1 MGSKGEGLASRGRGG
16 PVRSLQDAR
25 ADAEEASSE
34 LFRLDAFRRHF
45 AAIPLPLGSIAQHEA
60 GLLAEAIQLWT
71 RRLEEAEEA
80 LQALRK
86 ERSG

>member
-1 MGSKGEGLASRGRGG
+1 MI
-16 PVRSLQDAR
+16 SLQDAR
-25 ADAEEASSE
+25 ADAEEASSQ

-45 AAIPLPLGSIAQHEA
+45 AAIPLPMRPTDQSQAD
-60 GLLAEAIQLWT
+60 LLAEAIQLWT